1 MGNKKIQSMVIEES
15 CIIGV
20 KVKKRIVVKGPALSC
35 SGYGEQ
41 ARFALRSLRE
51 LEDQFD
57 LFYFD
62 IPWGRTGRAKLLK
75 EESAWIDSL
84 MQKTIN
90 HAKQNNNKVHFD
102 ISVQVTIPNEFEKMA
117 DVNIGYTA
125 GIETTKVSPKW
136 IEKCNM
142 MDKIVVPSNHSK
154 QVFENTQ
161 YRAKNSDTGEE
172 FDFKLNTPVEV
183 CSFPALDKDSQ
194 ELKLDLETDFNFLS
208 VAQWGPRKN
217 VVATLRNFI
226 AEFKNDE
233 NVGLVLKMNTAKN
246 STMDREVTEQ
256 RLKSTLDSIVK
267 ERGEHKCKIYLLHGN
282 MTDEEMRGLYRDPSI
297 KAFVTT
303 THGEGF
309 GLPMLE
315 AALAELPIVAP
326 SWSAYTDFLFAPKK
340 DKKTGKTKNR
350 AHFTKI
356 DFELK
361 PVQKEAVWDG
371 VIQEDSQWCWVK
383 DHSTRDAMREVVKN
397 YTLALSNAK
406 KLKPHILES
415 ISEEKQLEL
424 MSFLLTGEKQ
434 VKIAL
439 EEIPKVSVVT
449 SLFKSDEHI
458 EGFLEDMVAQTIFKE
473 KCELLLTVVNA
484 SEKEKQVIS
493 SYVEKYPENIKPK
506 YLTEDPGIYG
516 CWNLGIKRSTGE
528 FITNANADD
537 RRSPRFLE
545 ELAKSLVVDDD
556 IGVVY
561 ADNLLTH
568 NPNESWNSNTAT
580 QTYPSEE
587 FSLDA
592 MLRGNPPHCMPM
604 WRKTLH
610 EEHGYFSE
618 EYRSASDWEFWLR
631 CAFAGI
637 QMKKVNKPL
646 GLYYFNPKGMSTNQ
660 EHNEWKRKE
669 EKDIFLKYKKIKEES
684 KRKEIVL

>member
-1 MGNKKIQSMVIEES
+1 MKK
-15 CIIGV
+15 
-20 KVKKRIVVKGPALSC
+20 KIVVKGPALSC

-41 ARFALRSLRE
+41 ARFALRSLKQM
-51 LEDQFD
+51 EDQFD
-57 LFYFD
+57 VYYFD
-62 IPWGRTGRAKLLK
+62 IPWGRTGRAKLSK
-75 EESAWIDSL
+75 EEATWIDSL

-90 HAKQNNNKVHFD
+90 HAKANNNKVHFD

-125 GIETTKVSPKW
+125 GIETTKVAPKW

-142 MDKIVVPSNHSK
+142 MDKIIVPSNHSK
-154 QVFENTQ
+154 NVFEATQ
-161 YRAKNSDTGEE
+161 YNAKNDQTGQE
-172 FDFKLNTPVEV
+172 FIFKLTTPVEV
-183 CSFPALDKDSQ
+183 CSFPALDNDFK
-194 ELKLDLETDFNFLS
+194 ELQLDLETDFNFLS

-217 VVATLRNFI
+217 VQSTISNFVK
-226 AEFKNDE
+226 EFKDEE

-246 STMDREVTEQ
+246 STMDKEVTEQ
-256 RLKSTLDSIVK
+256 RLKTVLDSLKK
-267 ERGEHKCKIYLLHGN
+267 EHGEHKCKVYLLHGN
-282 MTDEEMRGLYRDPSI
+282 MTDEEMRGLYRHPSI

-356 DFELK
+356 DFDLR

-371 VIQEDSQWCWVK
+371 VIQADSQWCWVK
-383 DHSTRDAMREVVKN
+383 DHSVRGSMREVVKN
-397 YTLALSNAK
+397 HTPALSAAR
-406 KLKPHILES
+406 KLKPHILET
-415 ISEEKQLEL
+415 ISEEKQFEL
-424 MSFLLTGEKQ
+424 MSFLITGEKQ
-434 VKIAL
+434 QKVSL
-439 EEIPKVSVVT
+439 EEIPKISVIT
-449 SLFKSDEHI
+449 SVFNGDEHI
-458 EGFLEDMVAQTIFKE
+458 RGFLEDITSQTIFRE
-473 KCELLLTVVNA
+473 KCELVLVNGN
-484 SEKEKQVIS
+484 SPGNEEEVIKEYQ
-493 SYVEKYPENIKPK
+493 EKYPENIVYKK
-506 YLTEDPGIYG
+506 LEKDPGIYG
-516 CWNLGIKRSTGE
+516 CWNEAIKISTGE
-528 FITNANADD
+528 FLTNANLDD
-537 RRSPRFLE
+537 RRSPYFLF
-545 ELAKSLVVDDD
+545 ELAKALVTNEEV
-556 IGVVY
+556 GVVY

-568 NPNESWNSNTAT
+568 NPNETWNNNTAT

-604 WRKTLH
+604 WRKSLH
-610 EEHGYFSE
+610 ESNKYFSE

-631 CAFAGI
+631 CAFNDV

-660 EHNEWKRKE
+660 EHNDWKRKE
-669 EKDIFLKYKKIKEES
+669 EKEIFKKYLNMFQEKAA
-684 KRKEIVL
+684 